1 MATRPYKNQSREEA
15 AAQTRARIVEAA
27 LTLLRE
33 GAGPSFSLEDVAK
46 AAGVTRLTVYN
57 QLGSRRALL
66 EAVFDDVAQRG
77 GLHRIPQAMAL
88 EDPHATL
95 DALVNIFCDFWS
107 IDHMPLARLHDAAG
121 SDPEFTESLAS
132 RHERRRMT
140 MATVVDRMVK
150 QGAVRTRA
158 AGDLADMLFVL
169 TSLPV
174 YSQLVAKGRSK
185 ASAVK
190 LIKAAIDDAVR
201 RAV

>member
-1 MATRPYKNQSREEA
+1 MAPRPYKNQSREEA

-46 AAGVTRLTVYN
+46 TAGVTRLTVYN

-66 EAVFDDVAQRG
+66 EAVFDDVARRG
-77 GLHRIPQAMAL
+77 GLHRIAQAMAL

-107 IDHMPLARLHDAAG
+107 IDHVPLARLHDAAAT
-121 SDPEFTESLAS
+121 DPEFTESLAS

-140 MATVVDRMVK
+140 MATVAERMVK
-150 QGAVRTRA
+150 QGDIPARSA
-158 AGDLADMLFVL
+158 ADLADMLFVL

-185 ASAVK
+185 ASALK
-190 LIKAAIDDAVR
+190 LIKAAVDDAVR
-201 RAV
+201 RAG

>member
-15 AAQTRARIVEAA
+15 AAQTRERIVGAT

-95 DALVNIFCDFWS
+95 EALVRIFCDFWS
-107 IDHMPLARLHDAAG
+107 IDHVPLARLHDAAA

-132 RHERRRMT
+132 RNERRRLT
-140 MATVVDRMVK
+140 MATVVDRMVG
-150 QGAVRTRA
+150 QGDVRARA
-158 AGDLADMLFVL
+158 AIDLVDMLFVL
-169 TSLPV
+169 TGLPV
-174 YSQLVAKGRSK
+174 YSQLVARGRSK
-185 ASAVK
+185 TSALK
-190 LIKAAIDDAVR
+190 MIKAAVDDAVQ
-201 RAV
+201 RAG